1 MDTGN
6 AEMSGGKT
14 SICLKDSICPD
25 PPEEEWVTRECLVP
39 LREKRKPTEKR
50 GAPSKWLMKDTRE
63 EKKWKMLES
72 FDLPEQLVCPLCLE
86 AFMDPMLLD
95 CGHNMCHLCLLS
107 LSQQLSASCPLC
119 LKSLSGQKCKA
130 NHALGSLAQQIKE
143 AGSAQSADQHL
154 NSCKTGQWL
163 REQAS
168 CVAQLN
174 VSVEKDSDD
183 LEDDLVELQ
192 TQFKHLKGQ
201 CKLQEQSMSKLS
213 EMASR
218 LDQHLE
224 SEFSILQRFLQERK
238 EKLQRELHKDVT
250 EAKRLMDEELKK
262 MREKCQS
269 MEEAVGRITGDNGS
283 SASGKGIQFL
293 TNRCG
298 EGQNTDFP
306 KWSLDKIES
315 RLLGQF
321 RGPVQ
326 FAAWRDM
333 RDVLE
338 PGLSCPRLDPGVAH
352 PDLLLSE
359 GHCRISYFP
368 RSWESTLNTPRFTQ
382 YLVALGTPKYKS
394 GKHYWELEIG
404 MDTEC
409 DIGVSL
415 DTISRNDPFALHP
428 DDGCWVCSIRG
439 DQHIVA
445 FDSSPRIFLQQKKP
459 KRIGIYLGYEEGQ
472 ISFYNAQTMGHIYT
486 FRATFQGDLR
496 AYISPCSVTDGE
508 RCEQLLRVFQQNL

>member
-14 SICLKDSICPD
+14 SICLKDSICRLATVIGSRRSEDGDLEDFYVQYKGTD

-63 EKKWKMLES
+63 EK
-72 FDLPEQLVCPLCLE
+72 
-86 AFMDPMLLD
+86 
-95 CGHNMCHLCLLS
+95 
-107 LSQQLSASCPLC
+107 
-119 LKSLSGQKCKA
+119 
-130 NHALGSLAQQIKE
+130 
-143 AGSAQSADQHL
+143 
-154 NSCKTGQWL
+154 
-163 REQAS
+163 
-168 CVAQLN
+168 
-174 VSVEKDSDD
+174 DD